1 MKRIENNTARNH
13 CACACSVERAQALLL
28 WYNTE
33 KPSVVCVEGTKG
45 GFTDE

>member
-1 MKRIENNTARNH
+1 MKRIENNN
-13 CACACSVERAQALLL
+13 ACACSVERAQALLL

-33 KPSVVCVEGTKG
+33 KPFVVCVEGTKG